1 MQSCWALYTSFE
13 MPPKGAD
20 PLLEEAGLMVTVDEQ
35 MAEVRRYN
43 RS

>member
-1 MQSCWALYTSFE
+1 